1 MTRPTKRIVFSCG
14 GKGGVGKT
22 TVATAIADYYAT
34 RAIPAVLFDCDTENK
49 SRGSLSHFFPQAT
62 KLDIRSE
69 RGLDHFVDAALAAGA
84 SVALADLAAGSGRDT
99 FHWFDTMWEALVEE
113 GISFAAVATITSAA
127 SSVETLFTW
136 ADALRDRVSYLV
148 VKNHVAGDD
157 FGYLDRTEP
166 GREFLTMANPVVIH
180 LEVGAREIASRARQS
195 RPYACA
201 GDGCGCLPAGCNS
214 GQHHRTWSHQGVRA
228 AVRCIAGVSI
238 RHIAAVNDAGQ
249 FPDSVYDRIAA
260 FLPPE
265 LRTSFYRYV
274 AHVKT
279 LRPDDDFVVIIQGM
293 GILALLARQI
303 PEALAEER
311 GKLLTEFAQLCRK
324 HETVTGRATD
334 DVRTMFSAHQKLLE
348 QIGRHH
354 TVEQEKVDVV
364 GVQFTEEA
372 VDCHKRFFFFFD
384 WRTS

>member
-166 GREFLTMANPVVIH
+166 GRKFLTMANPVVIH
-180 LEVGAREIASRARQS
+180 LEVRAREIQAELDNRGLTPAQAMAADASRRGAILDSTTGRG
-195 RPYACA
+195 RTKAYA
-201 GDGCGCLPAGCNS
+201 
-214 GQHHRTWSHQGVRA
+214 QRF
-228 AVRCIAGVSI
+228 
-238 RHIAAVNDAGQ
+238 DA
-249 FPDSVYDRIAA
+249 SLESA
-260 FLPPE
+260 
-265 LRTSFYRYV
+265 S
-274 AHVKT
+274 
-279 LRPDDDFVVIIQGM
+279 
-293 GILALLARQI
+293 GILQ
-303 PEALAEER
+303 P
-311 GKLLTEFAQLCRK
+311 
-324 HETVTGRATD
+324 
-334 DVRTMFSAHQKLLE
+334 
-348 QIGRHH
+348 
-354 TVEQEKVDVV
+354 
-364 GVQFTEEA
+364 
-372 VDCHKRFFFFFD
+372 
-384 WRTS
+384 